1 MNKNN
6 KTMKTKRI
14 DFDIDLAR
22 KIQAG
27 EVPGRI
33 VTRDG
38 LPARIICWDAKAK
51 IQPIVALFGKEDY
64 PCLYNVQ
71 GVSDFYNERAY
82 DLFLEVPD
90 DTPNF
95 QPFDRV
101 LVRDDHTKEPEEW
114 RCSLYSH
121 YSDEYGGHMCADGV
135 YHDFCIPYEG
145 NEHLVGTT
153 DEPKEGGEQ

>member
-1 MNKNN
+1 
-6 KTMKTKRI
+6 MKTKRI

-27 EVPGRI
+27 EAPGRI

-38 LPARIICWDAKAK
+38 LPARVICWDRKDVNY
-51 IQPIVALFGKEDY
+51 PIVALIDKSENPHTFSINGKYWFSD
-64 PCLYNVQ
+64 
-71 GVSDFYNERAY
+71 VSSS
-82 DLFLEVPD
+82 DLFIEVPA
-90 DTPNF
+90 PQF

-135 YHDFCIPYEG
+135 YHDYCIPYEG

-153 DEPKEGGEQ
+153 DEPKEDKE

>member
-1 MNKNN
+1 
-6 KTMKTKRI
+6 MKTKRI
-14 DFDIDLAR
+14 DFNIDLAR

-38 LPARIICWDAKAK
+38 QPARIICWDAKAK

-101 LVRDDHTKEPEEW
+101 LVPDDGLW
-114 RCSLYSH
+114 RCAFYSH
-121 YSDEYGGHMCADGV
+121 YDPDNEWHICTDG
-135 YHDFCIPYEG
+135 YFHEHCIPYEG

-153 DEPKEGGEQ
+153 DEPKEDKE